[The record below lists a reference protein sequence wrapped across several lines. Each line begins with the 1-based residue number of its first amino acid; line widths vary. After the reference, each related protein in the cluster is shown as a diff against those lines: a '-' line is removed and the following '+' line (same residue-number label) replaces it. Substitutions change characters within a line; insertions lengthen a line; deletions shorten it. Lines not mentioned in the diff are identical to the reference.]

1 MGHLTFVHTKCV
13 VVLWHF
19 AATCVS
25 KSGHSCVN
33 KPSVSMSHLSCHV
46 LGRPVWS
53 IWIFEQTIDEFWCS
67 YPMYFKKEFAVS
79 RVVTSSLCCYGML
92 AWSLVFMQY
101 VPGWHLLTDSCC
113 LKYRLKNWLP
123 LSQAGFSVFRKSRIG
138 RTCVMYSSASVC
150 LYWDTVWIEFWINFI
165 C

>member
-19 AATCVS
+19 AATYVS
-25 KSGHSCVN
+25 KSGHSSVN

-67 YPMYFKKEFAVS
+67 YPMYFLKKFAVS
-79 RVVTSSLCCYGML
+79 RAVTSSLCCYGML

-101 VPGWHLLTDSCC
+101 VPGWHLLTVAAWSTDWRTGC
-113 LKYRLKNWLP
+113 LCPKLVFQFLGSPELGGRVLCTAVHQFVSIGTQCE
-123 LSQAGFSVFRKSRIG
+123 LSF
-138 RTCVMYSSASVC
+138 
-150 LYWDTVWIEFWINFI
+150 E
-165 C
+165 